1 SESSN
6 STFQLSIPPQP
17 AVQGTAP
24 IDSPKW
30 ISIDGQSYLRDSFFN
45 IPSRILS
52 LTGRSLHNRKYHPL
66 CLVKQRIADFMFK
79 RHARRAPED
88 VVGSPLFSLH
98 DTISPVVTARQNF
111 DSLLIPPDHPS
122 RSPTDTY
129 YINENTLLRSH
140 TSAHQLDFMS
150 SGLNAFLLVGDV
162 YRRDEVDALHYP
174 VFHQLEG
181 VRLFSASE
189 LFKDAIDP
197 SGCLQLLEEIPPS
210 SVYAQKEEHPLHVF
224 PSYML
229 PPDRQPRHTNETA
242 KRLEFELKT
251 VLQALAKSLF
261 GPGTS
266 WLFKD
271 AIDPSG
277 CLQLL
282 EEIPPSS
289 VYAQKEEHPLHVFP
303 SYMLPPDR
311 QPRHTNET
319 AKRLEFELKTV
330 LQALAKSLFGPEIQ
344 MRWVEAYFPFTHP
357 SWELEV
363 KTRVGYREDGVEEW
377 TELLGCGLMRQELLD
392 RAGISNKVGYAFGLG
407 LERWAMQLYHI
418 PDIRLF
424 WTEDT
429 GFLHQ
434 FETDDI
440 FAQLTYKPV
449 SVFPQC
455 VLDLSF
461 WLNGGHPPATKPK
474 VPSESKDSSTNED
487 DALKAFEHDFYDLV
501 RNVAGDLIEQVRLID
516 RFTDAKTGR
525 TSHCYRLVYRDQHR
539 TLTLDEV
546 RPLHERI
553 AQEATSRLG
562 VQVR

>member
-1 SESSN
+1 MKY
-6 STFQLSIPPQP
+6 QLNIYRPLLTRLLCETGLAEQP
-17 AVQGTAP
+17 RRFKTPTAHGTAP
-24 IDSPKW
+24 LDSPKW
-30 ISIDGQSYLRDSFFN
+30 INIDGQSYLRDSFFN

-52 LTGRSLHNRKYHPL
+52 LTGRSLHNRKCHPL

-79 RHARRAPED
+79 QHARRLPD
-88 VVGSPLFSLH
+88 GVVGSPLFSLH
-98 DTISPVVTARQNF
+98 DTISPVVTTRQNF

-140 TSAHQLDFMS
+140 TSAHQLDFMN

-181 VRLFSASE
+181 VRLFSANE

-261 GPGTS
+261 GPG
-266 WLFKD
+266 
-271 AIDPSG
+271 
-277 CLQLL
+277 
-282 EEIPPSS
+282 
-289 VYAQKEEHPLHVFP
+289 
-303 SYMLPPDR
+303 
-311 QPRHTNET
+311 
-319 AKRLEFELKTV
+319 
-330 LQALAKSLFGPEIQ
+330 IQ

-407 LERWAMQLYHI
+407 LERWAMQLYNI

-449 SVFPQC
+449 SIFPQC

-461 WLNGGHPPATKPK
+461 WLSGAHSPATKK
-474 VPSESKDSSTNED
+474 QVPSESKDFNTNED
-487 DALKAFEHDFYDLV
+487 DASKAFEHDFYDLV

-553 AQEATSRLG
+553 AQEAASRLG